1 MKTFKQNKKIITLNR
16 LPDTKFKKTKE
27 KLIRG
32 RVKYKNPVL
41 VLVLIFLSAG
51 FSVLTL
57 KINTFEK

>member
-1 MKTFKQNKKIITLNR
+1 MKTFKQNKKILTLNR
-16 LPDTKFKKTKE
+16 LPDTKFKKIKE